1 MNYLKTPLSL
11 LSAAVVVVGAVL
23 GRFDVALLGVILLI
37 GCVAFLAIK
46 GGASERSNDVLE
58 DLGNE
63 ERAQLAPLRKL
74 RNEIAAIVEA
84 KQADVSISVVGR
96 EALAEA
102 DRLLVQGAKLVQAR
116 RELKKV
122 AGGKQK
128 ADREI
133 AQLEADLGAAAAE
146 GERAALASA
155 LEARKLE
162 ASHYGEADS
171 VLERLDRGLRQ
182 AEATLSEIKARLATA
197 SAGAV
202 GGEHTSEL
210 DETLA
215 RLRSLGSSF
224 DEAEQWLK
232 GQS

>member
-1 MNYLKTPLSL
+1 MNYLKNPFSL
-11 LSAAVVVVGAVL
+11 ISAAVVVAGAVL
-23 GRFDVALLGVILLI
+23 GRLDVALLGVILLV
-37 GCVAFLAIK
+37 GSMAYLAIK
-46 GGASERSNDVLE
+46 GGGAERSDDVLE

-74 RNEIAAIVEA
+74 RNEIATIVQE
-84 KQADVSISVVGR
+84 KQADVSVAVVGK
-96 EALAEA
+96 EALSEA
-102 DRLLVQGAKLVQAR
+102 DRLLMQGAKLVQAR
-116 RELKKV
+116 RELRKV
-122 AGGKQK
+122 AGGKQR

-133 AQLEADLGAAAAE
+133 AQLEADLGAATAD
-146 GERAALASA
+146 GEKAALASA

-162 ASHYGEADS
+162 ASHYGDADK
-171 VLERLDRGLRQ
+171 VLERLDRGLRL

-197 SAGAV
+197 SAGAAS
-202 GGEHTSEL
+202 GEHTSEL